1 MPSVP
6 GGLQGAQGTQGEAK
20 SGQGQEPEPSEGRVR
35 CRESTMG
42 HPLVNMV
49 KHKVNYDFK

>member
-49 KHKVNYDFK
+49 KHMVNYDFK